1 MVASAFEMG
10 KRNYSYRRKV
20 NVEQAQ
26 YIIRADNHNMLFN
39 SEVLPIDQERR
50 LCLKRIFI
58 QFAK

>member
-1 MVASAFEMG
+1 MG

-20 NVEQAQ
+20 NFEQAQ
-26 YIIRADNHNMLFN
+26 YIIRTDNHNMLFN